1 MKKLLSVL
9 LLSSIG
15 LIANDIQVF
24 TANSMQLKLVKGT
37 QIREIFFGTAE
48 GFKASK
54 GSYKKAGGT
63 IINSITSVGNS
74 GGSGAAGAGAGAG
87 IIGVLVGAALIEG
100 YSSLVEDNS
109 YILLTKATTPKG
121 LTTFLKT
128 MVISNEPITLKEAAT
143 ISIKAQNNLIEG

>member
-24 TANSMQLKLVKGT
+24 TANSMNLQLDKGT
-37 QIREIFFGTAE
+37 NIREIFFGTSE

-54 GSYKKAGGT
+54 GSYNKAGGT

-74 GGSGAAGAGAGAG
+74 GGFGAAGAGAG

>member
-74 GGSGAAGAGAGAG
+74 GGSGAAGAGAG
-87 IIGVLVGAALIEG
+87 IVGVLVGATLIEG
-100 YSSLVEDNS
+100 YNSLVEDNS

-128 MVISNEPITLKEAAT
+128 MIISNEPITLKEAAT

>member
-9 LLSSIG
+9 LLSAIG

-24 TANSMQLKLVKGT
+24 TANSMNLQLDKGT
-37 QIREIFFGTAE
+37 NIREIFFGTSE
-48 GFKASK
+48 SFKASK

-74 GGSGAAGAGAGAG
+74 GGSGAAGAGAGIVGA
-87 IIGVLVGAALIEG
+87 LVGATLIEG
-100 YSSLVEDNS
+100 YSSLVKDNS

-121 LTTFLKT
+121 ETTFLKT
-128 MVISNEPITLKEAAT
+128 MVISNDPITLEEAAKL
-143 ISIKAQNNLIEG
+143 SIKAQNSLIKG

>member
-74 GGSGAAGAGAGAG
+74 GGSGAAGAGAG